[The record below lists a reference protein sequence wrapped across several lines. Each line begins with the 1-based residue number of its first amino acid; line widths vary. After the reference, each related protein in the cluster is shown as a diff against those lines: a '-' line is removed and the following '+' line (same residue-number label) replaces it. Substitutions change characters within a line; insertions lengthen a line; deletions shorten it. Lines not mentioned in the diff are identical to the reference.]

1 MNKIK
6 IIHAIFSC
14 FISDEKRQI
23 TQAMICLPR
32 GILANIYK
40 CEKMY
45 YLTAEED
52 YTKC

>member
-6 IIHAIFSC
+6 IIHALFRYS
-14 FISDEKRQI
+14 ISDIKRQI

-40 CEKMY
+40 CEKLY
-45 YLTAEED
+45 YLTAVED